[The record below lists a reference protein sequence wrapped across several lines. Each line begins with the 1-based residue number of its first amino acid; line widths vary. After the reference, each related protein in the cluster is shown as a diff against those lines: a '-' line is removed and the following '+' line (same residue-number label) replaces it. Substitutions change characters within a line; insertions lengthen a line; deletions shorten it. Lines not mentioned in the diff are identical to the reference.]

1 MNGRILSI
9 ATQPPA
15 YTYDQHE
22 LLGYMQDFHQED
34 AKVGRQLNVL
44 YKRSG
49 IRTRNS
55 VLPDFRNNGH
65 APQLFPNGP
74 LPGLNKRLAIY
85 QEEAISLGTQA
96 AQQAMEGWTTPG
108 EITDIIA
115 VSCTGLF
122 APGLEFQL
130 LKSLGLTR
138 HVQRHPIN
146 FVGCYAAIPALHL
159 ANLICGSNPLAKVL
173 LVSVELCSIHMQP
186 DTDRD
191 TLTANAIFADG
202 AAAAVIVGKDVEA
215 PKGLAL
221 GHHLG
226 EVHPQGEADMSWTPA
241 ERGFLMRLSSYVPHL
256 IHEEIRNF
264 VLHALQ
270 RAHLQV
276 EDVDWAFHPGGLQI
290 LDKISQAMEL
300 SKDSLAHSYNTL
312 ADHGNMSSATLLYVL
327 KSIMETDTPERPIL
341 CAAFGPGLTFES
353 IILNH
358 V

>member
-1 MNGRILSI
+1 MNGRILNI
-9 ATQPPA
+9 ATQAPA
-15 YTYDQHE
+15 FTYAQTE
-22 LLGYMQDFHQED
+22 ILAYMQDFHKAD

-44 YKRSG
+44 YHRSG
-49 IRTRNS
+49 ITTRNS
-55 VLPDFRNNGH
+55 VLPDFRDNGL
-65 APQLFPNGP
+65 PSQLFPNGP
-74 LPGLNKRLAIY
+74 LPGLNKRLALY
-85 QEEAISLGTQA
+85 QEKAVDLGTLA
-96 AQQAMEGWTTPG
+96 AQKAMQDIVVPA

-115 VSCTGLF
+115 VTCTGLF

-130 LKSLGLTR
+130 LKSLGLHR

-159 ANLICGSNPLAKVL
+159 ANLICGSNPQAKVL
-173 LVSVELCSIHMQP
+173 MVSVELCSIHMQP

-202 AAAAVIVGKDVEA
+202 AAAAVIVGAEVEA
-215 PKGLAL
+215 ADGLQL

-256 IHEEIRNF
+256 IREEIRNF
-264 VLHALQ
+264 VEEGLKRAKLQ
-270 RAHLQV
+270 PS
-276 EDVDWAFHPGGLQI
+276 DVNWAFHPGGLQI

-300 SKDSLAHSYNTL
+300 DKAALAPSYQTL

-327 KSIMETDTPERPIL
+327 KSIMEEGKVNRPIF